1 MSEELSFAD
10 VLREL
15 EDAEPVRIPLLYRL
29 SDMRPQ
35 EFDAFTAS
43 WPQWPAKRRRVV
55 ARHMADICEENYV
68 VDFAPAFRY
77 MLGDEEP
84 AVRLA
89 ALDGL
94 WDSSNLAVVDTII
107 ALMQN
112 DAETQVRA
120 ASAATL
126 GHYVLMGEWGQINE
140 RVAARIVDALLAQFQ
155 REGEPTAVRR
165 AVLES
170 LGNAAHPSV
179 PDLIDRSYDDGD
191 DSMRISAVFAMG
203 RTADRRWM
211 PIILDELRNPDME
224 MRLEAVRAAGNLGFS
239 DPVDPLVDL
248 LYDEDLEIQMAA
260 IAALGQIGSESAYEA
275 LQELANNP
283 DAENLLDAIEEAM
296 EEIEWLGGEIDL
308 NLFEWDGDEDD
319 DQF

>member
-1 MSEELSFAD
+1 MISDELSFAE
-10 VLREL
+10 VLQQL
-15 EDAEPVRIPLLYRL
+15 EDSETVRLPLLYRL
-29 SDMRPQ
+29 SDMAPQ
-35 EFDAFTAS
+35 EFDAFTVS
-43 WPQWPAKRRRVV
+43 WPQWPSKRRRVV

-77 MLGDEEP
+77 MLRDEEP

-94 WDSSNLAVVDTII
+94 WDSSNLGVVDTIL
-107 ALMQN
+107 ALMEN
-112 DAETQVRA
+112 DAEPQVRA

-140 RVAARIVDALLAQFQ
+140 RVAARIVDALLSQFM
-155 REGEPTAVRR
+155 REGEPAVVRR

-170 LGNAAHPSV
+170 LGNAAHPAI
-179 PDLIDRSYDDGD
+179 PDLIDRSYDRGD
-191 DSMRISAVFAMG
+191 EGMRLSAVFAMG

-211 PIILDELRNPDME
+211 PVILDELRNPDME

-239 DPVDPLVDL
+239 DPVDLLVDL
-248 LYDEDLEIQMAA
+248 LYDEDLEIQLAT
-260 IAALGQIGSESAYEA
+260 IAALGQIGSDAAYEA
-275 LQELANNP
+275 LQELAGDP
-283 DAENLLDAIEEAM
+283 EAENLLDAIEEAM

-308 NLFEWDGDEDD
+308 NLFEWEEDD
-319 DQF
+319 DQI